1 MKNYPDFKFDWLGGL
16 VLFGGLLVCSLIPA
30 VAATICLFLFCI
42 DFMNNEWFM
51 MFMNTVSLVG
61 AIAFF
66 DFFIVRPST
75 QKPLNFNFSSAN
87 FYTYFLIFPMMI
99 GMMLIGEFITS
110 LIPVTGSVFGNL
122 YEIYSKMFDSIFQ
135 DKYIMV
141 VMVVIIAP
149 ILEEIIFRG
158 IIMKG
163 MLNGGS
169 KLWVAILV
177 SSLLFGLVHGNPWQ
191 FAGAVLLGAV
201 FGLVYY
207 KTKTLLLPILLHA
220 FNNLTAVLIVEYG
233 NTESFADFFGVSQW
247 LILGIGVVLFGV
259 FYYLFI
265 HQYKVHYSEN

>member
-1 MKNYPDFKFDWLGGL
+1 MKNYPDFKFDGIGAL
-16 VLFGGLLVCSLIPA
+16 VLFSGLLVIPVIFLVIA
-30 VAATICLFLFCI
+30 KSIMFLFHI
-42 DFMNNEWFM
+42 DLMNSEWFN
-51 MFMNTVSLVG
+51 MFINTVCLVG
-61 AIAFF
+61 AVALF
-66 DFFIVRPST
+66 DFIIVRPST
-75 QKPLNFNFSSAN
+75 RKPLNFNFSSAN
-87 FYTYFLIFPMMI
+87 FYTYLLVFPMVI

-110 LIPVTGSVFGNL
+110 LIPVTGPVFGDL
-122 YEIYSKMFDSIFQ
+122 YEVYSKMFDSIFQ

-169 KLWVAILV
+169 KLWVAVLV

-207 KTKTLLLPILLHA
+207 KTKTLLLPVLLHA
-220 FNNLTAVLIVEYG
+220 FNNLTAVLMVEYG
-233 NTESFADFFGVSQW
+233 NTESFADIFGVSQW
-247 LILGIGVVLFGV
+247 LILGVGVVLFGV